1 MALDDAA
8 GWGCVDEL
16 PVVDLAYADVLL
28 STMIFKGIAFF
39 NLFLTRDLAVGD
51 AVRRLLL
58 ILQ

>member
-8 GWGCVDEL
+8 GWGCADEL

-51 AVRRLLL
+51 AVRT
-58 ILQ
+58 